1 VKILVVNNMAP
12 FVRGGAEELADH
24 LVANLQKVKGVSA
37 ELMRI
42 PFNWSRY
49 DRVIDEIMLCRMM
62 ELYWVD
68 RVIGLKFPA
77 YLVPHQH
84 KTMWLLHQ
92 YRQAY
97 DLFERGISD
106 IPNDARGDAIRTS
119 VWQADNDCFG
129 ATKSMF
135 VNSPTTQ
142 QRLQKY
148 NGFSSTVLHPPL
160 NDPDAFTNQSCGN
173 YIFAGGRVNA
183 SKRQHLLIEA
193 MRHCKSNVRLV
204 VGGPPDTPSD
214 EDRVRQAAADPGLQ
228 HKVTLDLGFLERSKL
243 ARHVNNAL
251 ACAYIPIDEDSVGY
265 VTMEA
270 FQAEKPMVTT
280 SDSGGVLEIVVD
292 EGTGLVVPPQPEA
305 LASAMD
311 RLFLERQRAQELGR
325 AGRDLWGRKNIT
337 WPATIERLLS

>member
-1 VKILVVNNMAP
+1 
-12 FVRGGAEELADH
+12 
-24 LVANLQKVKGVSA
+24 
-37 ELMRI
+37 
-42 PFNWSRY
+42 
-49 DRVIDEIMLCRMM
+49 
-62 ELYWVD
+62 
-68 RVIGLKFPA
+68 
-77 YLVPHQH
+77 
-84 KTMWLLHQ
+84 
-92 YRQAY
+92 
-97 DLFERGISD
+97 
-106 IPNDARGDAIRTS
+106 
-119 VWQADNDCFG
+119 
-129 ATKSMF
+129 
-135 VNSPTTQ
+135 
-142 QRLQKY
+142 
-148 NGFSSTVLHPPL
+148 
-160 NDPDAFTNQSCGN
+160 
-173 YIFAGGRVNA
+173 
-183 SKRQHLLIEA
+183 
-193 MRHCKSNVRLV
+193 
-204 VGGPPDTPSD
+204 
-214 EDRVRQAAADPGLQ
+214 VRQAAADPGLQ